1 MKNTV
6 LGIIGCL
13 IAVYTAMLSLSVYN
27 VCVRR
32 NQMEKTLSSVLQCA
46 MESYYE
52 PNMYIVDKETVDNY
66 EVDKRIISD
75 LEERFTADG
84 KMDAMVYVC
93 DMQKGI
99 ISAGVEEEFNL
110 PIGIT
115 KKISCKKIILSA
127 DRKSVV

>member
-52 PNMYIVDKETVDNY
+52 PNMYSVDKETVDNY
-66 EVDKRIISD
+66 EVKKAIISD

-115 KKISCKKIILSA
+115 KKISCKKIILA
-127 DRKSVV
+127 DQPMEE

>member
-13 IAVYTAMLSLSVYN
+13 IAVYTTMLSLSVYN

-66 EVDKRIISD
+66 EVKKAIISD

-84 KMDAMVYVC
+84 EVDAMVYVC

-115 KKISCKKIILSA
+115 KKISCKKIILA
-127 DRKSVV
+127 DQPMEE

>member
-66 EVDKRIISD
+66 EVKKAIISD

-84 KMDAMVYVC
+84 KVDAMVYVC

-110 PIGIT
+110 PVGIT
-115 KKISCKKIILSA
+115 KKISCKKIILA
-127 DRKSVV
+127 DQPMEE

>member
-66 EVDKRIISD
+66 EVKKAIISD

-84 KMDAMVYVC
+84 EVDAMVYVC
-93 DMQKGI
+93 DMQKGT

-115 KKISCKKIILSA
+115 KKISCKKIILA
-127 DRKSVV
+127 DQPMEE

>member
-66 EVDKRIISD
+66 EVKKAIISD

-84 KMDAMVYVC
+84 EMDAMVYVC

-99 ISAGVEEEFNL
+99 ISAGVEEKFNL

-115 KKISCKKIILSA
+115 KKISCKKIILA
-127 DRKSVV
+127 DQPMEE

>member
-13 IAVYTAMLSLSVYN
+13 IAVYTATLSLSVYN

-66 EVDKRIISD
+66 EVKKAIISD

-84 KMDAMVYVC
+84 EVDAMVYVC

-115 KKISCKKIILSA
+115 KKISCKKIILA
-127 DRKSVV
+127 DQPMEE

>member
-6 LGIIGCL
+6 LGIIGCF

-66 EVDKRIISD
+66 EIKKAIISD

-115 KKISCKKIILSA
+115 KKINCKKIILA
-127 DRKSVV
+127 DQPMEE

>member
-66 EVDKRIISD
+66 EIKKAIISD

-84 KMDAMVYVC
+84 EMDAMVYVC

-115 KKISCKKIILSA
+115 KKISCKKIILA
-127 DRKSVV
+127 DQPMEE

>member
-1 MKNTV
+1 MKNAV

-66 EVDKRIISD
+66 EVKKAIISD

-115 KKISCKKIILSA
+115 KKINCKKIILA
-127 DRKSVV
+127 DQPMEE

>member
-66 EVDKRIISD
+66 EVKKAIISD
-75 LEERFTADG
+75 LEERFAADG
-84 KMDAMVYVC
+84 EVDAMVYVC

-115 KKISCKKIILSA
+115 KKISCKKIILA
-127 DRKSVV
+127 DQPMEE

>member
-27 VCVRR
+27 VCVRK

-66 EVDKRIISD
+66 EVKKAIISD

-115 KKISCKKIILSA
+115 KKISCKKIILA
-127 DRKSVV
+127 DQPMEE

>member
-32 NQMEKTLSSVLQCA
+32 NQMEKALSSVLQCA
-46 MESYYE
+46 MDSYYK

-66 EVDKRIISD
+66 EVKKAIISD

-84 KMDAMVYVC
+84 EIGAMVYVC

-99 ISAGVEEEFNL
+99 ISAGVEEKFNL

-115 KKISCKKIILSA
+115 KKISCKKIILA
-127 DRKSVV
+127 DQPMEE

>member
-1 MKNTV
+1 MIDC
-6 LGIIGCL
+6 IIGCL

-66 EVDKRIISD
+66 EIKKAIISD

-84 KMDAMVYVC
+84 EMDAMVYVC

-115 KKISCKKIILSA
+115 KKISCKKIILA
-127 DRKSVV
+127 DQPMEE

>member
-66 EVDKRIISD
+66 EVKKAIISD

-84 KMDAMVYVC
+84 DMDTMVYVC

-99 ISAGVEEEFNL
+99 ISAGVEEKFNL

-115 KKISCKKIILSA
+115 KKISCKKIILA
-127 DRKSVV
+127 DQPMEE

>member
-46 MESYYE
+46 MDSYYK

-66 EVDKRIISD
+66 EVKKAIISD
-75 LEERFTADG
+75 LEERFTVDG
-84 KMDAMVYVC
+84 EMDAMVYVC

-115 KKISCKKIILSA
+115 KKISCKKIILA
-127 DRKSVV
+127 DQPMEE

>member
-32 NQMEKTLSSVLQCA
+32 NQMEKTLSSVLQCV

-66 EVDKRIISD
+66 EVKKAIISD

-84 KMDAMVYVC
+84 EMDAMVYVC

-115 KKISCKKIILSA
+115 KKISCKKIILA
-127 DRKSVV
+127 DQPMEE

>member
-46 MESYYE
+46 MDSYYK

-66 EVDKRIISD
+66 EVKKAIISD

-115 KKISCKKIILSA
+115 KKISCKKIILA
-127 DRKSVV
+127 DQPMEE

>member
-66 EVDKRIISD
+66 EVKKAIISD

-84 KMDAMVYVC
+84 EVDAMVYVC

-99 ISAGVEEEFNL
+99 ISAGVEEEFNI

-115 KKISCKKIILSA
+115 KKISCKKIILA
-127 DRKSVV
+127 DQPMEE

>member
-32 NQMEKTLSSVLQCA
+32 NQMEKTMSSVLQCA

-66 EVDKRIISD
+66 EVKKAIISD

-84 KMDAMVYVC
+84 EVDAMVYVC

-115 KKISCKKIILSA
+115 KKISCKKIILA
-127 DRKSVV
+127 DQPMEE

>member
-1 MKNTV
+1 LKNAV

-66 EVDKRIISD
+66 EVKKAIISD

-84 KMDAMVYVC
+84 EVDAMVYVC

-115 KKISCKKIILSA
+115 KKISCKKIILA
-127 DRKSVV
+127 DQPMEE

>member
-13 IAVYTAMLSLSVYN
+13 IALYTAMLSLSVYN

-66 EVDKRIISD
+66 EVKKAIISD

-84 KMDAMVYVC
+84 EVDAMVYVC

-99 ISAGVEEEFNL
+99 ISAGVEEEYNL

-115 KKISCKKIILSA
+115 KKLSCKKIILA
-127 DRKSVV
+127 DQPMEE

>member
-66 EVDKRIISD
+66 EVKKAIISD

-84 KMDAMVYVC
+84 EVDAMVYVC

-99 ISAGVEEEFNL
+99 FSAGVEEEFNL

-115 KKISCKKIILSA
+115 KKISCKKIILA
-127 DRKSVV
+127 DQPMEE

>member
-66 EVDKRIISD
+66 EIKKAIISD
-75 LEERFTADG
+75 LEERFTADAE
-84 KMDAMVYVC
+84 MDAMVYVC

-115 KKISCKKIILSA
+115 KKISCKKIILA
-127 DRKSVV
+127 DQPMEE

>member
-66 EVDKRIISD
+66 EVKKAIISD

-84 KMDAMVYVC
+84 DVDAMVYVC

-115 KKISCKKIILSA
+115 KKISCKKIILA
-127 DRKSVV
+127 DQPMEE

>member
-13 IAVYTAMLSLSVYN
+13 IVVYTAMLSLSVYN

-66 EVDKRIISD
+66 EVKKAIISD

-84 KMDAMVYVC
+84 EVDAMVYVC

-115 KKISCKKIILSA
+115 KKISCKKIILA
-127 DRKSVV
+127 DQPMEE

>member
-46 MESYYE
+46 MDSYYK

-66 EVDKRIISD
+66 EVKKAIISD

-84 KMDAMVYVC
+84 DMDTMVYVC

-115 KKISCKKIILSA
+115 KKISCKKIILA
-127 DRKSVV
+127 DQPMEE

>member
-52 PNMYIVDKETVDNY
+52 TVDNY
-66 EVDKRIISD
+66 EVKKAIISD

-84 KMDAMVYVC
+84 EVDAMVYVC

-115 KKISCKKIILSA
+115 KKISCKKIILA
-127 DRKSVV
+127 DQPMEE

>member
-32 NQMEKTLSSVLQCA
+32 NQMEKALSSVLQCA
-46 MESYYE
+46 MDSYYK

-66 EVDKRIISD
+66 EVKKAIISD

-84 KMDAMVYVC
+84 EMDAMVYVC

-115 KKISCKKIILSA
+115 KKISCKKIILA
-127 DRKSVV
+127 DQSMEE

>member
-52 PNMYIVDKETVDNY
+52 PNMYIVDKETVGNY
-66 EVDKRIISD
+66 EVKKAIISD

-84 KMDAMVYVC
+84 DMHAMVYVC

-115 KKISCKKIILSA
+115 KKISCKKIILA
-127 DRKSVV
+127 DQPMEE

>member
-32 NQMEKTLSSVLQCA
+32 NQMEKMLSSVLQCA

-66 EVDKRIISD
+66 EVKKAIISD

-84 KMDAMVYVC
+84 EVDAMVYVC

-99 ISAGVEEEFNL
+99 ISAGVEEKFNL

-115 KKISCKKIILSA
+115 KKISCKKIILA
-127 DRKSVV
+127 DQPMEE

>member
-52 PNMYIVDKETVDNY
+52 PNMYIVDKKTVDNY
-66 EVDKRIISD
+66 EVKKAIISD

-84 KMDAMVYVC
+84 EVDAMVYVC

-115 KKISCKKIILSA
+115 KKISCKKIILA
-127 DRKSVV
+127 DQPMEE

>member
-46 MESYYE
+46 MDSYYK

-66 EVDKRIISD
+66 EVKKAIISD

-84 KMDAMVYVC
+84 EMDAMVYVC

-99 ISAGVEEEFNL
+99 ISAGVEEEFDL

-115 KKISCKKIILSA
+115 KKISCKKIILA
-127 DRKSVV
+127 DQPMEE

>member
-13 IAVYTAMLSLSVYN
+13 IAVYTVMLSLSVYN

-66 EVDKRIISD
+66 EVKKAIISD

-84 KMDAMVYVC
+84 DMHAMVYVC

-115 KKISCKKIILSA
+115 KKISCKKIILA
-127 DRKSVV
+127 DQPMEE

>member
-27 VCVRR
+27 VCVRK

-66 EVDKRIISD
+66 EVKKAIISD

-99 ISAGVEEEFNL
+99 ISAGIEEEFNL

-115 KKISCKKIILSA
+115 KKISCKKIILA
-127 DRKSVV
+127 DQPMEE

>member
-32 NQMEKTLSSVLQCA
+32 NQMEKALSSVLQCA
-46 MESYYE
+46 MDSYYK

-66 EVDKRIISD
+66 EVKKAIISD

-115 KKISCKKIILSA
+115 KKINCKKIILA
-127 DRKSVV
+127 DQPMEE

>member
-32 NQMEKTLSSVLQCA
+32 NQMEKTLSSALQCA
-46 MESYYE
+46 MDSYYK

-66 EVDKRIISD
+66 EVKKAIISD

-84 KMDAMVYVC
+84 EMDAMVYVC

-115 KKISCKKIILSA
+115 KKISCKKIILA
-127 DRKSVV
+127 DQPMEE

>member
-66 EVDKRIISD
+66 EVKKAIIFD

-99 ISAGVEEEFNL
+99 ISAGIEEEFNL

-115 KKISCKKIILSA
+115 KKISCKKIILA
-127 DRKSVV
+127 DQPMEE

>member
-27 VCVRR
+27 VCVRK

-46 MESYYE
+46 MESYYK

-66 EVDKRIISD
+66 EVKKAIISD

-84 KMDAMVYVC
+84 EVDAMVYVC

-115 KKISCKKIILSA
+115 KKISCKKIILA
-127 DRKSVV
+127 DQPMEE

>member
-27 VCVRR
+27 VCIRR

-66 EVDKRIISD
+66 EVKKAIISD

-84 KMDAMVYVC
+84 EVDAMVYVC

-115 KKISCKKIILSA
+115 KKISCKKIILA
-127 DRKSVV
+127 DQPMEE

>member
-46 MESYYE
+46 MDSYYK

-66 EVDKRIISD
+66 EVKKAVISD

-84 KMDAMVYVC
+84 KIDAMVYVC

-115 KKISCKKIILSA
+115 KKISCKKIILA
-127 DRKSVV
+127 DQPMEE